1 VMRSVE
7 AAELWFVMRKAA
19 HWCHLHAARS
29 ISKLDL
35 CVSDFAVLSVL
46 RARGPL
52 RPDAIG
58 KKVLLTSGS
67 VTSALDRLERER
79 LTERRTDPSDGRA
92 SLVFLTDRGAE
103 LARQATDKHTVSMQ
117 GIFSVLKEK
126 ERDDLRHL
134 LKKLGKFAQAAHSAP
149 RASKRAVAIPA
160 GTPRPRRLNT
170 ASTRKRIVPAAFEPH
185 ARTEAASAQPGS
197 KKRSTQ
203 PP

>member
-1 VMRSVE
+1 MTRSAE

-19 HWCHLHAARS
+19 YWCHLHAARS

-117 GIFSVLKEK
+117 GIFSVLTEE
-126 ERDDLRHL
+126 ERDDLRYL

-149 RASKRAVAIPA
+149 QSRKRAVANS
-160 GTPRPRRLNT
+160 TVTRRSRGLNS
-170 ASTRKRIVPAAFEPH
+170 ASTRKRAVPAAFEPH
-185 ARTEAASAQPGS
+185 ARTEAASAQPG
-197 KKRSTQ
+197 KKRSA
-203 PP
+203 

>member
-1 VMRSVE
+1 MMRSVE

-149 RASKRAVAIPA
+149 LATKRAVAVSVA
-160 GTPRPRRLNT
+160 TRRPRRPNNV
-170 ASTRKRIVPAAFEPH
+170 STRKRAVPAP
-185 ARTEAASAQPGS
+185 R
-197 KKRSTQ
+197 
-203 PP
+203 

>member
-1 VMRSVE
+1 MNPLAFSATMSCLDNRKDIVVTQSVE
-7 AAELWFVMRKAA
+7 ATELWFVMRKAA

-29 ISKLDL
+29 VAKLDL

-52 RPDAIG
+52 RPDALG
-58 KKVLLTSGS
+58 KRVLLTSGS

-117 GIFSVLKEK
+117 GIFSVLTEK

-149 RASKRAVAIPA
+149 PATKQAVAISVV
-160 GTPRPRRLNT
+160 TRRPRRANT
-170 ASTRKRIVPAAFEPH
+170 ASTRKRAVPAA
-185 ARTEAASAQPGS
+185 R
-197 KKRSTQ
+197 
-203 PP
+203 

>member
-1 VMRSVE
+1 VMRSAE

-67 VTSALDRLERER
+67 VTSALDRLEREK

-92 SLVFLTDRGAE
+92 SLVYLTDRGAE
-103 LARQATDKHTVSMQ
+103 LAREATDKHTVSMH
-117 GIFSVLKEK
+117 GIFSVLTDK

-149 RASKRAVAIPA
+149 RASKRAVAISVESR
-160 GTPRPRRLNT
+160 RPRRLNT
-170 ASTRKRIVPAAFEPH
+170 APTRKRAVPAA
-185 ARTEAASAQPGS
+185 R
-197 KKRSTQ
+197 
-203 PP
+203 